1 MNKETVI
8 RAIEE
13 HTGEYIRI
21 AGELWENP
29 ELSYQEKNSSALQK
43 KYLREAGFRITEL
56 DQIQD
61 YAFIAEYG
69 SGAPAIGLLGE
80 FDALPGLS
88 QAVCGSPSPLVSN
101 GPGHACGH
109 NLLGT
114 ACLAAA
120 EGVKAALELGELKG
134 TVRYFGCPAEE
145 QLGKPKLAA
154 AGVFANLDAVLCW
167 HPSDLN
173 TVAAYAG
180 NASVELEFSFHGAP
194 AHAAQ
199 VPHLGRSALDALTLM
214 NLGVEFL
221 REHMPGSA
229 RVHYIVISGG
239 ERPNIVPKFASG
251 AYQVRSPH
259 MREALTLLRRVI
271 DVARGAAIMTGTH
284 MEYSIKFGC
293 WDLMPNA
300 AISDAL
306 WENLKSIPNPEWTEK
321 ENQLARK
328 LASYF
333 SDDQKKATLMGLG
346 VDADSADSMISEA
359 IHEGV
364 GYWGKGWTM
373 AASTDV
379 GDVSH
384 IAPTAQINTATWPV
398 GVGSHT
404 WQATAASGSSFGMK
418 GMIYAAKILG
428 AAVCDLMTKPG
439 LLEAA
444 MMEFNKRTANET
456 YQAAETLVRALQEE
470 ISEN

>member
-1 MNKETVI
+1 MKD
-8 RAIEE
+8 RMPAS
-13 HTGEYIRI
+13 HSHEYFVD
-21 AGELWENP
+21 LV
-29 ELSYQEKNSSALQK
+29 K
-43 KYLREAGFRITEL
+43 K
-56 DQIQD
+56 
-61 YAFIAEYG
+61 
-69 SGAPAIGLLGE
+69 
-80 FDALPGLS
+80 
-88 QAVCGSPSPLVSN
+88 SP
-101 GPGHACGH
+101 
-109 NLLGT
+109 
-114 ACLAAA
+114 
-120 EGVKAALELGELKG
+120 KI
-134 TVRYFGCPAEE
+134 
-145 QLGKPKLAA
+145 PK
-154 AGVFANLDAVLCW
+154 
-167 HPSDLN
+167 S
-173 TVAAYAG
+173 
-180 NASVELEFSFHGAP
+180 
-194 AHAAQ
+194 
-199 VPHLGRSALDALTLM
+199 
-214 NLGVEFL
+214 
-221 REHMPGSA
+221 
-229 RVHYIVISGG
+229 
-239 ERPNIVPKFASG
+239 
-251 AYQVRSPH
+251 
-259 MREALTLLRRVI
+259 
-271 DVARGAAIMTGTH
+271 
-284 MEYSIKFGC
+284 
-293 WDLMPNA
+293 
-300 AISDAL
+300 
-306 WENLKSIPNPEWTEK
+306 EWTEK